1 MPSLRRFIALALMA
15 VLAGPVWAQAPQ
27 PSRPPVAPTRPT
39 APVVTPAPSPT
50 AASHAATSG
59 SRIDV
64 NSATEAQLD
73 DLPGI
78 GPVRAKAIIAGRPY
92 TDIQDLTKKKVL
104 TAGVLSGIRDR
115 IALANINSAS
125 AADLQRTL
133 PGVGDVRAKA
143 IVAGRP
149 YVTPADLVVKK
160 VLSQGVFDGIKDLV
174 AY

>member
-1 MPSLRRFIALALMA
+1 MPSLRRLIALALMA

-39 APVVTPAPSPT
+39 APVVTPAPSST